1 MADWQM
7 KGVYFKSCNCAPGC
21 PCDFMS
27 PPTYGPCEG
36 FIGMRVDDGSF
47 DGVSLAGSKWC
58 VAFHWPGPLHEGNG
72 TVKPYLD
79 PSMSEEQMGAIGQIL
94 GGQAGGSWFEVL
106 ASIVTE
112 VKDPAVVPID
122 FQVDG
127 RRGTIKVGA
136 AMENRFAPIKN
147 PVTGDDETVRIA
159 IPGGLEYSRGEG
171 VAEIL
176 VSDTLRSTDEIAFDH
191 GGVHTSLVIDQD
203 WGSDR

>member
-27 PPTYGPCEG
+27 PPTQGPCEG
-36 FIGMRVDDGSF
+36 FIGMRVDEGNF

-79 PSMSEEQMGAIGQIL
+79 PSMTEAQMNSIGQIL
-94 GGQAGGSWFEVL
+94 SGEVGGSWFEVL

-112 VKDPAVVPID
+112 VKEPAVVPID
-122 FQVDG
+122 FQVEG
-127 RRGTIKVGA
+127 RQGTITVGD
-136 AMENRFAPIKN
+136 AMANSFGPIKN
-147 PVTGDDETVRIA
+147 PVTGAEETVRVA
-159 IPGGLEYSRGEG
+159 IPGGLEYSRGDG
-171 VAEIL
+171 IAEIL
-176 VSDTLRSTDEIAFDH
+176 VSDKLRSTDEIAFDH
-191 GGVHTSLVIDQD
+191 GGVHTSLVTNQD